1 MNYLKNLD
9 KTEII
14 KDILKIISKLSEC
27 KGSCIFLINDNETE
41 FTCLEHFCIF
51 ESDIKVKFEPTI
63 STDEI
68 FISNDGKNI
77 GGFIC
82 PCKIDNI
89 LIIPLFSNDKKIG
102 IVTLL
107 NRNSD
112 FDKNVVD
119 LINPFVN
126 VCQII
131 LEKYEIMESFKKLE
145 ELYLTGYSKDLFL
158 ANVSH
163 EIRTPLN
170 GIVGY
175 LQLLNQTKLSSIQKN
190 YVNSITNCSVQLLKI
205 INDILDFSKLSCGMM
220 NINNDCFK
228 LTEIVDSCNDALKQQ
243 IIEKKQKL
251 LFKYGDNLPEYII
264 SDKQKIIQI
273 LINLISNSNK
283 FTDIEGNIDITINKL
298 KDDMLE
304 FSVKDNGIGIS
315 EEDQTRLFNTFI
327 QINNVKYKTGT
338 GLGLYIC
345 KKLSELLDGN
355 IKVQSK
361 VGEGSTFIFTIKFK
375 KYEEYENQI
384 NKDIKLL
391 KNKYILVVDDN
402 ADNRILLSEILFE
415 WEMRPIVCAS
425 ALEALRMI
433 MSKRYDFALGLI
445 DIHMPGT
452 SGNELAKQIKEENS
466 FFEMIALSSIDTF
479 INSLEFEAKLDK
491 PINKLQLF
499 NAIYSILNKKK
510 NPVGYIGENVSEL
523 NIKED
528 VFSTN
533 ILIAEDIEYNSEMLI
548 QILKTLK
555 FKNITTA
562 KNGYEAIKLLN
573 DKKNKYDILLLDL
586 IMPVMNGYDVINF
599 INKEKIDIKIIV
611 LTASVLQEDV
621 NKCRELGIKY
631 FLSKPINIHHLK
643 NLIYH

>member
-14 KDILKIISKLSEC
+14 KDILKIVSKLSEC
-27 KGSCIFLINDNETE
+27 NGSSIFLINDDQTG

-51 ESDIKVKFEPTI
+51 ESDIKVKFVPTI

-68 FISNDGKNI
+68 FISNDDENT

-82 PCKIDNI
+82 PCKINNI
-89 LIIPLFSNDKKIG
+89 LIIPLFSGGKKIG
-102 IVTLL
+102 IIALL

-112 FDKNVVD
+112 FDKKVVD
-119 LINPFVN
+119 LVNPFIN

-131 LEKYEIMESFKKLE
+131 LEKYEIMDSFKKLE

-175 LQLLNQTKLSSIQKN
+175 LQLLTQTKLNSIQKN
-190 YVNSITNCSVQLLKI
+190 YVNSITNCSLQLLKI

-243 IIEKKQKL
+243 IIEKKQKI
-251 LFKYGDNLPEYII
+251 LFKYGDSLPEYII

-273 LINLISNSNK
+273 LINLISNANK
-283 FTDIEGNIDITINKL
+283 FTDFEGDIDVYINKI
-298 KDDMLE
+298 DYNILE

-315 EEDQTRLFNTFI
+315 EEDQNRLFNTFI
-327 QINNVKYKTGT
+327 QINNVKYRTGT

-345 KKLSELLDGN
+345 KKISELLDGN
-355 IKVQSK
+355 IKVHSK
-361 VGEGSTFIFTIKFK
+361 IGEGSTFVFEIKFK

-384 NKDIKLL
+384 NKDVKLL

-402 ADNRILLSEILFE
+402 TDNRILLSEILFE
-415 WEMRPIVCAS
+415 WEMIPVVCAS
-425 ALEALRMI
+425 ALEALRMV

-452 SGNELAKQIKEENS
+452 SGIELAKQIKEENS

-479 INSLEFEAKLDK
+479 INSLDFETKLDK

-499 NAIYSILNKKK
+499 NAIYSIINKKK
-510 NPVGYIGENVSEL
+510 NPIGYIGG
-523 NIKED
+523 NIPDIIKGED
-528 VFSTN
+528 IFSKN

-548 QILKTLK
+548 QILKSLK
-555 FKNITTA
+555 FKNVTIA
-562 KNGYEAIKLLN
+562 KNGYETIKLL
-573 DKKNKYDILLLDL
+573 DDKNKYDILLLDL

-599 INKEKIDIKIIV
+599 VNKENIDIKIIV

-621 NKCRELGIKY
+621 NRCKELGIKY